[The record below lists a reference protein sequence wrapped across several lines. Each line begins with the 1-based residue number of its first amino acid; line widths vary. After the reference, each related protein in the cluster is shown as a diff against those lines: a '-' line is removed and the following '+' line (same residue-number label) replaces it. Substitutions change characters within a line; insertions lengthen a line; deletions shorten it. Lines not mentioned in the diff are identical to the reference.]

1 MKLTTIFGSAI
12 AAVALAACGPTALP
26 TARLATPTQT
36 VASTPTAT
44 PASTPTATPVAT
56 ANPTPVPQPRVTVSE
71 TCSNIPDQWQ
81 GPGPTYPSNA
91 IMGTVT
97 WHDLTVGDYL
107 AIASGVPLSADSIT
121 SSTISIPP
129 FGPDLPTEGGGW
141 TQGSWPWGE
150 WTGST
155 ATTPVASGSF
165 TIPACAPSVSVT
177 VCDHAGTASGGA
189 IAWLE
194 PGYSTLT
201 VTGPAPSTYHFTL
214 PASAG
219 RYGPL
224 TAGIYSDRLN
234 GFGASVNGAFIIP
247 ACPG

>member
-1 MKLTTIFGSAI
+1 MKLATIFGSAI
-12 AAVALAACGPTALP
+12 AAVALAACGLPALP
-26 TARLATPTQT
+26 TARLATPTPT
-36 VASTPTAT
+36 VAPTPTAT
-44 PASTPTATPVAT
+44 PASTPTATPT
-56 ANPTPVPQPRVTVSE
+56 PTPQSSVTVTV
-71 TCSNIPDQWQ
+71 TCSNIPDQWYIA
-81 GPGPTYPSNA
+81 GTPYPSNA

-97 WHDLTVGDYL
+97 WHDVTVGDYL

-141 TQGSWPWGE
+141 TQSSWPWGE
-150 WTGST
+150 WSGPT
-155 ATTPVASGSF
+155 ATTAVASGSF
-165 TIPACAPSVSVT
+165 TIPACPPSVRVT
-177 VCDHAGTASGGA
+177 ACDHAGTASGGA
-189 IAWLE
+189 IAWSE

-201 VTGPAPSTYHFTL
+201 ITGPAPSTYHFTL

-234 GFGASVNGAFIIP
+234 GFGASVSGAFTVP